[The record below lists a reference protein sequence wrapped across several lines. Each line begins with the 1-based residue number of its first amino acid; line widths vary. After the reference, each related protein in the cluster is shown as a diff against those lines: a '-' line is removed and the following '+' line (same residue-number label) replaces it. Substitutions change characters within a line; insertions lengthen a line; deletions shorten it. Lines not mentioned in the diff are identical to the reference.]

1 VSADERTRAVPTNPC
16 RAIDVIIATYEM
28 RAKNQGIIAMT
39 EINEVNEQLF
49 DDDMTNSPSEIA
61 KEKEEITSGEK
72 IMDPF
77 DPTLIRVETKT
88 ITIDLLLT
96 RIKHKELELTPGFQ
110 RKGGLWSDDAQSR
123 LIESTLIRIPLPAF
137 YVDGTNDEKWLMVD
151 GQQRLTALK
160 RFVLDQEFAL
170 QGLEF
175 LTQLEGKKYSALPRP
190 YQRRIVETQVTVF
203 LIDKGTPPAVKFNIF
218 KRINTGGLP
227 LSAQEIRHALNQGK
241 AAELLAKLADS
252 EEFKLATANTID
264 SDRMEDRECILRFFA
279 FTLLPYTEYETG
291 ALDSFLN
298 ESMRVINIMS
308 DREITNLESQFF
320 RAMKAFY
327 DLLVKDAF
335 ILYSLGSYRSVSNVV
350 FEGFSVNLNRLD
362 DDQLQLLKERK
373 DLLQSKIEDLMTR
386 IEPSFRVFKNERIR
400 RLIIIERIIKEV
412 LA

>member
-1 VSADERTRAVPTNPC
+1 VNE
-16 RAIDVIIATYEM
+16 
-28 RAKNQGIIAMT
+28 NQGIIAMT

-49 DDDMTNSPSEIA
+49 DEDTTISSSGVA
-61 KEKEEITSGEK
+61 KGQEKEEIVSDEK

-88 ITIDLLLT
+88 MTIDLLLT

-175 LTQLEGKKYSALPRP
+175 LTQLEGKKYSTLSRP

-227 LSAQEIRHALNQGK
+227 LSPQEIRHALNQGK
-241 AAELLAKLADS
+241 ATELLARLADS
-252 EEFKLATANTID
+252 KEFKLATASTID
-264 SDRMEDRECILRFFA
+264 SDRMEDREYILRFFA
-279 FTLLPYTEYETG
+279 FTLFPYTEYRTKEF
-291 ALDSFLN
+291 DSFLN
-298 ESMRVINIMS
+298 DSMHVINIMS
-308 DREITNLESQFF
+308 DRGITNLESQFF
-320 RAMKAFY
+320 RAMNAFY
-327 DLLVKDAF
+327 DLLSKDAF
-335 ILYSLGSYRSVSNVV
+335 RFHGLANKAL
-350 FEGFSVNLNRLD
+350 FECWSVNLSQLGD
-362 DDQLQLLKERK
+362 EQLQLLKERK
-373 DLLQSKIEDLMTR
+373 KLLQKEFRNLIMINSDFLESQFFVGDNSSKVKRRFSTIEQ
-386 IEPSFRVFKNERIR
+386 
-400 RLIIIERIIKEV
+400 LIKDV